1 MGVVVMNSWTR
12 SILAAGLFAAAFVPT
27 SAGAGVGDLLV
38 APTRIVLDGRKGAE
52 IILNNIGDEPATY
65 RVSIEFRRMT
75 EKGDLTDVATPSAAD
90 QAAEDMI
97 VYAPRKVTLAPHE
110 PQSIRIAA
118 RAPQGLPDGEY
129 RVHMLFRAIPAAT
142 PVVQPAGAPA
152 KGVQFQLTPVYGV
165 TIPVIIRLGNLEAS
179 AGIANVQLE
188 RRNNASAGT
197 GRTPPVVA
205 PTTVDPNKPPERMS
219 DVAVGLDLTRTG
231 TRSTYGEVRV
241 LKAGVKD
248 PIAIAKG
255 VAIYTEVSRRH
266 VSVPVAEKYLAEAT
280 GPVTVEYIETFDDG
294 THLLAQTQAV
304 LR

>member
-1 MGVVVMNSWTR
+1 MKSWTR

-129 RVHMLFRAIPAAT
+129 RVHMLFRAIPTAT

-165 TIPVIIRLGNLEAS
+165 TIPVIVRLGNLEAA

-188 RRNNASAGT
+188 KRNNAPA
-197 GRTPPVVA
+197 RPPVVESH
-205 PTTVDPNKPPERMS
+205 TVALNAPPEKMS
-219 DVAVGLDLTRTG
+219 DVAIGLDLTRTG

-255 VAIYTEVSRRH
+255 VAVYTEVGRRH
-266 VSVPVAEKYLAEAT
+266 VSIPVAEAYKGALT